1 LAAWW
6 KNYELLLPT
15 LSDDDKDRIEDL
27 TGGIPLLLRGL
38 LNPKHHGKTYDE
50 IEEEFLA
57 SVDIQNVH
65 ARVTEFA
72 RHQRKTQG
80 TFFFDL

>member
-1 LAAWW
+1 LRLLE
-6 KNYELLLPT
+6 EL
-15 LSDDDKDRIEDL
+15 
-27 TGGIPLLLRGL
+27 PLLLRGL

-50 IEEEFLA
+50 IEEEVLA
-57 SVDIQNVH
+57 SVDSQNVH

-72 RHQRKTQG
+72 RHQRTTQG